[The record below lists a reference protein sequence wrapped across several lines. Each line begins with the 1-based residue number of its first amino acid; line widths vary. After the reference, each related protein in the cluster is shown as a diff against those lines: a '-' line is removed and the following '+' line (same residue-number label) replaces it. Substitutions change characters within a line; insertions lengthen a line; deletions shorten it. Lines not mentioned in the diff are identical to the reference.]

1 MAFQVS
7 VVVPVYNGAPFA
19 ARCVACLKAQ
29 TLRDVEFIIVDDAS
43 TDSTVKDLEREIA
56 GDARFKLLRQD
67 VKRGPLSAR
76 MRGVAL
82 ASAPAVMFMDFD
94 DELVP
99 DACRAVAETMERTGA
114 QVFCYGMDAT
124 GEGDCDARALE
135 KCRAYLARR
144 SPFQGM
150 NEGAD
155 KCADLFVG
163 NAGLAASAC
172 DKAARTDLLRR
183 VYSMVGNGDG
193 LLCAQDFLQ
202 TTLLFLT
209 AESVFVDQ
217 SRILY
222 TYHYGAGMMGRRRG
236 EVTWEQF
243 MRRMTA
249 IDTYHALCRI
259 LDGME
264 GVGDVLRETAK
275 SKFLGNVRNKAL
287 PEVWK
292 LPPGLIA
299 DGLEII
305 SRKWGPEGRS
315 LAEKRRPGRKPGL
328 FARARRKIAGL
339 IRRVFGKGE
348 HP

>member
-1 MAFQVS
+1 MEPQVS

-29 TLRDVEFIIVDDAS
+29 TLRDIEFIIVDDAS
-43 TDSTVKDLEREIA
+43 TDSTAEAIEREIA
-56 GDARFKLLRQD
+56 DDARFKLLRQD
-67 VKRGPLSAR
+67 AKRGPLSAR
-76 MRGVAL
+76 MRGVAE
-82 ASAPAVMFMDFD
+82 ASAPVTMFMDLD

-99 DACRAVAETMERTGA
+99 DACRTVAEEIGRTGA
-114 QVFCYGMDAT
+114 QVFCYGMDAV
-124 GEGDCDARALE
+124 GEEGCDAKALE

-144 SPFQGM
+144 SPFQGV

-155 KCADLFVG
+155 KCANLFIGNVG
-163 NAGLAASAC
+163 IPASAC
-172 DKAARTDLLRR
+172 DKAVRTDLLRR
-183 VYSMVGNGDG
+183 VYSTIGNGDG

-209 AESVFVDQ
+209 AESVFIDQ
-217 SRILY
+217 PRILY
-222 TYHYGAGMMGRRRG
+222 TYHYGAGMMGRRTG

-275 SKFLGNVRNKAL
+275 SKFLGNIRAKAL

-292 LPPGLIA
+292 LPPDLIA
-299 DGLEII
+299 DGLEVI
-305 SRKWGPEGRS
+305 SRKWGPEGRA
-315 LAEKRRPGRKPGL
+315 LAEKRRPGRKLGL
-328 FARARRKIAGL
+328 FARVRRKIAGL
-339 IRRVFGKGE
+339 IRRVSGKGE
-348 HP
+348 HR

>member
-1 MAFQVS
+1 MAFQVT
-7 VVVPVYNGAPFA
+7 VVVPVHNGAPFA

-43 TDSTVKDLEREIA
+43 TDSTVEALEREIA

-67 VKRGPLSAR
+67 AKSGPLSAR
-76 MRGVAL
+76 MRGVAE
-82 ASAPAVMFMDFD
+82 ASAPLTMFMDFD

-99 DACRAVAETMERTGA
+99 DACRTVAEEIGRTGA
-114 QVFCYGMDAT
+114 QVFCYGMDAV

-150 NEGAD
+150 NVGAD

-209 AESVFVDQ
+209 AESVFIDQ

-249 IDTYHALCRI
+249 IKAYRALCRV
-259 LDGME
+259 LDGMTGS
-264 GVGDVLRETAK
+264 GVVLREMARA
-275 SKFLGNVRNKAL
+275 KFLRSIRNMAL

-292 LPPGLIA
+292 LSSDLVKE
-299 DGLEII
+299 GLEVI
-305 SRKWGPEGRS
+305 SREWGDEARDF
-315 LAEKRRPGRKPGL
+315 AERRKPKHMLGF
-328 FARARRKIAGL
+328 FARVRRKISGI
-339 IRRVFGKGE
+339 IRRKAGEGKSE
-348 HP
+348 